1 MEQKKELIDY
11 LNNLSYFLLGIL
23 FLVFPVFF
31 LSFTTDAFTLP
42 KQALLGGVSL
52 LLLIIYGVKTIAEKR
67 VLVRRTPFDLA
78 VLIFTIVVFLSAVF
92 AVNRIDSLINFVPL
106 LFAVIAYF
114 MITNNLKDKKSAN
127 FLTIMLV
134 LGAVVSALISILSM
148 FNIYIF
154 PDEFTR
160 TATFTTIGTLLDQT
174 IYIALVLPLA
184 AHFITKDQGIKSL
197 TRKKIGFSL
206 ASLIIL
212 IGLIVSIYNLIAQ
225 QRPTLLPFETGF
237 QTAFA
242 AVSQDTGRIIQGF
255 LLGSGYGN
263 YGVVFSKFKQ
273 AAFNLNPDLWTFIF
287 YRSSSFVL
295 ELLATTGILGLISF
309 LYLCYKIVKE
319 RPLSASL
326 VLAIILSF
334 ILPFSFVTVSTFFII
349 LALYASTQGIKKTN
363 DDKYFDVELELV
375 ALKKGLISFEEVE
388 NHSRK
393 SKSLILP
400 VVFAVILFLIAG
412 YIGYMSG
419 RYVLSNIYFQRSILA
434 ANQNNGTLTYQNQTD
449 ALNMFRY
456 SDNYYRVF
464 SQTNM
469 ALANS
474 LAASVPEG
482 SSPSAEVS
490 QTIYTLIQQ
499 SINTGRTATTL
510 SSQTALNWQ
519 NLSSIYRSLIGFG
532 QNADQFAVLA
542 NQQAIL
548 LDPNNPQEYINLG
561 GIYYQLGLFDQAQQQ
576 FQIAVSLKPDYAN
589 AYYNLGHALENQ
601 GKLTEALA
609 QYQNVKTLL
618 ANDQANLEVIDK
630 EIEALNQKIQTGQTQ
645 TPAEEQAQAGTEELN
660 VPQPTTILPT
670 QNPPVKIPGI
680 SETPTPTPGETEEET
695 TTTSTSPEVLP

>member
-52 LLLIIYGVKTIAEKR
+52 LLLIIYGIKTIAEKR
-67 VLVRRTPFDLA
+67 VLVRRTPFDLP
-78 VLIFTIVVFLSAVF
+78 VLIFTIVVFLSAIF
-92 AVNRIDSLINFVPL
+92 SVNRIDSLINFVPL
-106 LFAVIAYF
+106 LFAVVAYF
-114 MITNNLKDKKSAN
+114 MITNNLKDKKSAS

-148 FNIYIF
+148 FKIYVF
-154 PDEFTR
+154 PDEFSR
-160 TATFTTIGTLLDQT
+160 TATFTTVGTLLDQA
-174 IYIALVLPLA
+174 IYVALVLPLA
-184 AHFITKDQGIKSL
+184 AHFVTKDQGVKSL

-212 IGLIVSIYNLIAQ
+212 IGLIISIYNLIAQ

-263 YGVVFSKFKQ
+263 YGIVFSKFKQ
-273 AAFNLNPDLWTFIF
+273 AAFNLNPDLWSFIF

-309 LYLCYKIVKE
+309 LFLCYKIVKE
-319 RPLSASL
+319 RPLSFSL

-334 ILPFSFVTVSTFFII
+334 VLPFSFVTLSIFFIV
-349 LALYASTQGIKKTN
+349 LALYASTQGIRKTN

-388 NHSRK
+388 GHPRK

-412 YIGYMSG
+412 YIGYMST
-419 RYVLSNIYFQRSILA
+419 RYVVSNVYFQKSILA

-510 SSQTALNWQ
+510 SPQTALNWQ

-609 QYQNVKTLL
+609 QYQNVRTLL
-618 ANDQANLEVIDK
+618 ANDQANLDVINK
-630 EIEALNQKIQTGQTQ
+630 EIEALNQRIQTGQVQ
-645 TPAEEQAQAGTEELN
+645 QPAEEQAQAPTEELN

-680 SETPTPTPGETEEET
+680 SETPTPTPTTEP
-695 TTTSTSPEVLP
+695 TTSTSPEVQP